1 MTFKD
6 MNDIE
11 NESRERERAELKEK
25 VVTDINEVVSN
36 VLKRRKAES
45 EIKKKKRKWWVKL
58 IWLILTLGVLLFLIN
73 FILGNV
79 WLLKY
84 FIKNLF

>member
-11 NESRERERAELKEK
+11 NESRERERVELKKK
-25 VVTDINEVVSN
+25 VVTDINEVFN
-36 VLKRRKAES
+36 DVLRKRKEQG

-58 IWLILTLGVLLFLIN
+58 IWLILTLGVLLLLIN

-84 FIKNLF
+84 FIKDLF

>member
-1 MTFKD
+1 MSFKD
-6 MNDIE
+6 LDDINRE
-11 NESRERERAELKEK
+11 NQERERAELKEK
-25 VVTDINEVVSN
+25 VVTDINEVFGN
-36 VLKRRKAES
+36 LLKRRKIEK

-73 FILGNV
+73 FILGNI